1 MIQEKEIARPAGGT
15 AGRARM
21 ESAKRADTI
30 VHIYNS
36 TMSCKNQMLHFAITN
51 EEELWLQRIGG
62 C

>member
-1 MIQEKEIARPAGGT
+1 
-15 AGRARM
+15 M

-36 TMSCKNQMLHFAITN
+36 TMSCKNQMLHFAIAN